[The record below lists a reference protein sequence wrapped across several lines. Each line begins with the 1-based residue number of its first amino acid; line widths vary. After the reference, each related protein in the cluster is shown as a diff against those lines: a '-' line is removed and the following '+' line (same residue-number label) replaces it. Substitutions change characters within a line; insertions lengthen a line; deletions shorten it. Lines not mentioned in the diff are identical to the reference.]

1 MFMKLRLLALA
12 IATSG
17 CVVAAQ
23 ATDVTDL
30 VGGQGWFG
38 NYDNG
43 GTGANSIVANPT
55 NDGDGSVALSTLGGG
70 DRSRVGL
77 FAAGGGSL
85 GQLGQIVN
93 GGLVRWDFF
102 RDAASTSTSN
112 IQLAFKLYVKN
123 AAGQTGSLLWEDAY
137 NGSAASIGSWNNDR
151 VISTEKWWIRSGG
164 VNFQQAANALTLGTW
179 IGGGTVTDGSNTS
192 IALGSDTLVTGIEI
206 GAGSGWTGTFFGNA
220 DDVRVTFGTQPA
232 NVWNFKTEAVP
243 EPATMVALGT
253 GALALLR
260 RRRKA

>member
-1 MFMKLRLLALA
+1 MKLRLISLALA
-12 IATSG
+12 MCAG
-17 CVVAAQ
+17 VVMAH

-30 VGGQGWFG
+30 IGGQGWFG

-43 GTGANSIVANPT
+43 GAGANSLVASPT
-55 NDGDGSVALSTLGGG
+55 NDGDGSLALSTTGSP
-70 DRSRVGL
+70 DRSRVGI
-77 FAAGGGSL
+77 FAAAGGQL

-93 GGLVRWDFF
+93 GGLVQFDFF
-102 RDAASTSTSN
+102 RDAASTTTSN
-112 IQLAFKLYVKN
+112 IQLAFKLYVRN
-123 AAGQTGSLLWEDAY
+123 ASGQTGSLLWEDAY
-137 NGSAASIGSWNNDR
+137 NGSAAAIGSWNNDR
-151 VISTEKWWIRSGG
+151 VISNDKWWIRSGG
-164 VNFQQAANALTLGTW
+164 VNFQQAANAQTLGTW

-192 IALGSDTLVTGIEI
+192 IALGADTAVTGIEI

-232 NVWNFKTEAVP
+232 NVWNFKAAPVP
-243 EPATMVALGT
+243 EPATMAALGM